1 VSRLKLTRKRLLALT
16 TVASVVVAGLAF
28 AFWTAGGSGSGTGS
42 TGAGATGGIGVV
54 QTSTVSGLTP
64 GDAGAA
70 LSGNFTNTNN
80 QSVHVTSVTATVRAF
95 STHTVD
101 AAKPDCTQDDYQ
113 ITGGAVST
121 PNTVTANSEVPAN
134 AGQGANPNGGSWSG
148 LTVQLKQNAS
158 ANQDNCKGKSITID
172 YTSN

>member
-1 VSRLKLTRKRLLALT
+1 VSRIKLTKKRML
-16 TVASVVVAGLAF
+16 VAVSAVVAVAVAGLAF
-28 AFWTAGGSGSGTGS
+28 AFWTAGGSGSGSGT

-70 LSGNFTNTNN
+70 LSGDFTNSNT
-80 QSVHVTSVTATVRAF
+80 QSVHVTSVTATVHTF
-95 STHTVD
+95 SSQTDTN
-101 AAKPDCTQDDYQ
+101 KPACTQADYT

-121 PNTVTANSEVPAN
+121 PNTVSVGQDIPAR
-134 AGQGANPNGGSWSG
+134 AGFDTNPHSGSWSG
-148 LTVQLKQNAS
+148 LTVKLTNNGS
-158 ANQDNCKGKSITID
+158 ANQDNCKGQSITID